1 MYHAALVG
9 VRPVDCIRCGTR
21 IHFGV
26 DAGTRRQWYRRILP
40 HLGWRIRAR
49 DPPSNPGLLGST
61 IAHPWV
67 SHQGSQRRRHSE
79 GTLDQELARRN
90 RLSEH
95 DVLEDLRLHGNVW
108 NIADVALAVLE
119 RNGQISVVRRSETS
133 EGGPVFDEATGP
145 MRRIQA
151 E

>member
-1 MYHAALVG
+1 
-9 VRPVDCIRCGTR
+9 
-21 IHFGV
+21 
-26 DAGTRRQWYRRILP
+26 
-40 HLGWRIRAR
+40 
-49 DPPSNPGLLGST
+49 
-61 IAHPWV
+61 
-67 SHQGSQRRRHSE
+67 
-79 GTLDQELARRN
+79 
-90 RLSEH
+90 
-95 DVLEDLRLHGNVW
+95 LEDLRLHGNVW